1 LSKQDILLENGT
13 FNRNHTKVTDQRFIS
28 DDFYDPKDLAQV
40 KYEMLRTARESKESV
55 EEISIR
61 FGFSRAGF
69 YKIKNAFEKE
79 GISAF
84 VSNKT
89 GPRNAWKLT
98 KEYQHFIDGYLLE
111 NPDASSGEIASI
123 LKAERGL
130 EISKRTV
137 ERYRNRKG
145 RHDRTSQYSI
155 IS

>member
-1 LSKQDILLENGT
+1 MSKQDVLLENGT
-13 FNRNHTKVTDQRFIS
+13 YNKNYSKVTEQRFID
-28 DDFYDPKDLAQV
+28 DDFYDPQDLAQV
-40 KYEMLRTARESKESV
+40 KYEMLRTVRESKENV

-69 YKIKNAFEKE
+69 YKVKSSFDKE

-98 KEYQHFIDGYLLE
+98 NEHQRFIDSYLLE
-111 NPDASSGEIASI
+111 NPEASSGDIASI

-130 EISKRTV
+130 EISRRTV
-137 ERYRNRKG
+137 ERYLNHKNLHNRK
-145 RHDRTSQYSI
+145 SQ
-155 IS
+155 

>member
-1 LSKQDILLENGT
+1 LTKQDILLENGT
-13 FNRNHTKVTDQRFIS
+13 FNRNYSKVTEQRFVD

-40 KYEMLRTARESKESV
+40 KYEMLRAVRESQENV
-55 EEISIR
+55 EEITVR

-69 YKIKNAFEKE
+69 YKIKKSFEKE

-98 KEYQHFIDGYLLE
+98 KDNQRFIDNYILD
-111 NPDASSGEIASI
+111 NPDASTGDIATV
-123 LKAERGL
+123 LQAERGL

-137 ERYRNRKG
+137 ERYRSRKNAHK
-145 RHDRTSQYSI
+145 RKSQ
-155 IS
+155 